1 VADEMGG
8 PEVTLE
14 VPARSGSPT
23 REEDALDVKPH
34 FPEDTPQWFVKAEM
48 ERLGAKDRD
57 RQRDLEREA
66 AERTKEMMETYK
78 KKR

>member
-1 VADEMGG
+1 M
-8 PEVTLE
+8 
-14 VPARSGSPT
+14 
-23 REEDALDVKPH
+23 DVKPH
-34 FPEDTPQWFVKAEM
+34 FSEDTPEWFVKAEL

-78 KKR
+78 KER